1 MTQHPKQGNPWK
13 QLDGPNLAYVLD
25 MYEQYQQDPDSVD
38 QSLIESFEQWGPPLE
53 TSGAEEQH
61 VIAAGGIDPYKLVQT
76 MKLIEN
82 IRTYGHL
89 AADIYPVGDFPKDE
103 HYIDLKEYG
112 LTQQDLESIPAR
124 LVWTKAPAAD
134 ATAWDAIQRLKK
146 AYTRSIAYEFSHVH
160 QEEEREW
167 LFDMAEKGKVFQK
180 RSAAE
185 KQQLLYRLTEVDGF
199 EKFLHKTFVG
209 QKRFSI
215 EGVDMLVPMLDEAV
229 RESAVDNVEH
239 VMIGMAHRGRL
250 SVLAHVL
257 GKPLELIFS
266 EFHHSPNKELFPSE
280 GSRGI
285 NFGWTGDVKYHLGAN
300 RVITEE
306 NQKQIRVH
314 LANNPSHLEF
324 VDPVVEGYARAAQDD
339 RTKAGY
345 PAQDTNKAL
354 AVLIHGDAAFPGEGV
369 VAETLN
375 ISGLKGYH
383 TGGTIHIIANNLI
396 GFTTDSSDS
405 RSTRYASD
413 LAKGYEIP
421 VIHVNADDPEACLDA
436 VYFACEYRKTFNK
449 DVLIDLIGYRRY
461 GHNEMDDP
469 MGTQPA
475 LYTLIN
481 KYPNVKQIYADKLVE
496 AGLVTKEETER
507 FEKEVLEKHQKEY
520 DKVKDR
526 KEKFELEDT
535 VLPEQLS
542 KDFPPVDTAVS
553 EEDLAAI
560 TEDMLSW
567 PENFTVYPKLQKILE
582 RRRDAFTDGKGL
594 DWGTAEALAFAAIL
608 KDGTPIRLTG
618 QDSERGT
625 FSQRHLVLK
634 DSKTGEKYSPL
645 HKLSGNLASFALF
658 NSPLSEAAVVG
669 FEYGYNVFAPETLVL
684 WEAQYGDFANAA
696 QVLFDQFVSAGRA
709 KWGQKSG
716 LVLLLPHGYEGQGPE
731 HSSARLER
739 FLQLSAEN
747 NWTVANVTS
756 AAQYFHL
763 LRRQAKLLEHDEIRP
778 LVVMTPKSLLR
789 HPKVSSSP
797 AEFAEGTFKTAYAAL
812 DVKEK
817 EKVTKMVMSSGKVGV
832 DLDVAISQSGE
843 DTSHLQVVRVEQL
856 YPFPYAEI
864 KKILNEYPNVEEVCW
879 VQEEPQNMGPWTF
892 MEPRLWDLVP
902 EGVLVSYIGRP
913 DRSSPSG
920 GEPDIHKQEQERI
933 VAIAL
938 EKPEESK
945 GGHDHVRS

>member
-1 MTQHPKQGNPWK
+1 MTQHPKQGNPWE

-25 MYEQYQQDPDSVD
+25 MYELYQEDPQSVD
-38 QSLIESFEQWGPPLE
+38 ASLKAVFEEWGPPAIPG
-53 TSGAEEQH
+53 SAQKMEE
-61 VIAAGGIDPYKLVQT
+61 IRASGGIDPFKLVQT

-89 AADIYPVGDFPKDE
+89 AANIYPVGDYPKDE
-103 HYIDLKEYG
+103 HYIDLNEYG
-112 LTQQDLESIPAR
+112 LSQQDLESIPAQ
-124 LVWTKAPAAD
+124 LVWPKAPEAD
-134 ATAWDAIQRLKK
+134 RTAWDAIQRLKK
-146 AYTRSIAYEFSHVH
+146 AYTRTIAYEFSHVH

-229 RESAVDNVEH
+229 RESAEDDVEH

-300 RVITEE
+300 RIITEE
-306 NQKQIRVH
+306 NQKQVRVH

-324 VDPVVEGYARAAQDD
+324 VDPVVEGYARAAQDN
-339 RTKAGY
+339 RSKSGY
-345 PAQDTNKAL
+345 PEQDSNKAL
-354 AVLIHGDAAFPGEGV
+354 AILIHGDAAFPGEGV

-383 TGGTIHIIANNLI
+383 TGGTIHIIANNLL
-396 GFTTDSSDS
+396 GFTTDSTDS

-469 MGTQPA
+469 MGTQPG
-475 LYTLIN
+475 LYKLIN
-481 KYPNVKQIYADKLVE
+481 NYPPVKQIYADKLI
-496 AGLVTKEETER
+496 ASRLITKEEAER
-507 FEKEVLEKHQKEY
+507 FEQEVLDKHQQEY

-526 KEKFELEDT
+526 TEKFMLEDT
-535 VLPEQLS
+535 ELPELLS
-542 KDFPPVDTAVS
+542 KDFPAVDTSVA
-553 EEDLAAI
+553 EEELLSL
-560 TEDMLSW
+560 TEDMLTW
-567 PENFTVYPKLQKILE
+567 PEDFKVYPKLQKILE
-582 RRRDAFTDGKGL
+582 RRRDAFKDGKGI
-594 DWGTAEALAFAAIL
+594 DWGMAEALAFAAIL
-608 KDGTPIRLTG
+608 KEGTPIRLTG

-634 DSKTGEKYSPL
+634 DSESGKKYSPL
-645 HKLSGNLASFALF
+645 HHLKNTDASFALY

-747 NWTVANVTS
+747 NWTVANVSS

-763 LRRQAKLLEHDEIRP
+763 LRRQAKMLESEEIRP
-778 LVVMTPKSLLR
+778 LVVMAPKSLLR
-789 HPKVSSSP
+789 HPKVSSAVS
-797 AEFAEGTFKTAYAAL
+797 EFAQRSFKTAYPSL
-812 DVKEK
+812 ETKDK
-817 EKVTKMVMSSGKVGV
+817 EKVRKIVMCSGKVAV
-832 DLDVAISQSGE
+832 DLDVALSQSG
-843 DTSHLQVVRVEQL
+843 DDSSHLQIIRVEQL
-856 YPFPYAEI
+856 YPFPHAEI
-864 KKILNEYPNVEEVCW
+864 KNIMNEYPNLAEVCW
-879 VQEEPQNMGPWTF
+879 VQEEPQNMGPWAF
-892 MEPRLWDLVP
+892 MEPRLWDLAP
-902 EGVLVSYIGRP
+902 DGVLVSYIGRP

-933 VAIAL
+933 IAIAL
-938 EKPEESK
+938 EKPEETK
-945 GGHDHVRS
+945 GGHVHV